1 MKKNSFITGT
11 IISTI
16 SIIIVK
22 MMGMLYVIPFYDIV
36 GTKGGALYSYAY
48 QLYLLF
54 LGISSAGIPNA
65 ISKVITEYNS
75 LGKQEAKKRAY
86 YVGKKIITYISIAA
100 FFLLFIFA
108 EELATLYLGKITG
121 GNTTQDAAFVIRCVS
136 FAILIIPHLS
146 VTKGYLQGHQVY
158 SPSGVANLIEQVV
171 RIFIILAGSYLAYK
185 VFNTTLTVAVG
196 IAVSGAFFGGLLAYL
211 YLKTKIKK
219 YQNELDLNKNF
230 EKDNITNKEITKK
243 IISYAIPFVIIN
255 IINNI
260 YSITD
265 SVLILNTLT
274 SLGYAAEEVEFIASC
289 ISTWA
294 SKICMIVNSIAT
306 GMITSLIPSI
316 VEAYT
321 TKDVKSLSKR
331 INEAIQISIYV
342 SLPMTIGISLLAT
355 PIWTIFYNTNPY
367 GGSILKLIIFCALLG
382 NLSMIVS
389 STLQGMNKFK
399 YVYITNIIGTL
410 LNAILDVP
418 FMILFN
424 KISLPAYYGA
434 TTASLISYALSIIVG
449 LKLINKEKNIS
460 YKQSIITTLKT
471 LIPAITMALI
481 LIIINKLL
489 PLNPYNKLDS
499 LIIITINTIL
509 GAIIYIYISIKLNLL
524 KEVFGEDYLNKIT
537 KKLTKGKPKKN

>member
-16 SIIIVK
+16 SIFLVK

-86 YVGKKIITYISIAA
+86 YVGKKIITYISLAA
-100 FFLLFIFA
+100 FILLFIFA

-121 GNTTQDAAFVIRCVS
+121 GNTTEDAAFVIRCVS

-158 SPSGVANLIEQVV
+158 TPSGVANLIEQVV
-171 RIFIILAGSYLAYK
+171 RIFIILAGSFLAYK
-185 VFNTTLTVAVG
+185 VFNTTLSLAVG
-196 IAVSGAFFGGLLAYL
+196 IAVSGAFFGGLLAYI

-219 YQNELDLNKNF
+219 YQNELDLNKDF

-243 IISYAIPFVIIN
+243 ILTYAIPFVIIN

-294 SKICMIVNSIAT
+294 SKICMIVNSVAT

-321 TKDVKSLSKR
+321 TKDIKSLSKR

-342 SLPMTIGISLLAT
+342 SLPMTIGISILST

-367 GGSILKLIIFCALLG
+367 GGSILRLIIYCALLG

-410 LNAILDVP
+410 INAILDVP
-418 FMILFN
+418 FMIIFN
-424 KISLPAYYGA
+424 KIGLPAYYGA

-449 LKLINKEKNIS
+449 LKLINHDKNIN
-460 YKQSIITTLKT
+460 YKQSILTILKI
-471 LIPAITMALI
+471 LIPSLTMALV
-481 LIIINKLL
+481 LIILNKFL
-489 PLNPYNKLDS
+489 PLNPYKKLDS
-499 LIIITINTIL
+499 IIIIIINTII
-509 GAIIYIYISIKLNLL
+509 GAIIYIYLSIKLNLL
-524 KEVFGEDYLNKIT
+524 KQVFGEDYLNKIT
-537 KKLTKGKPKKN
+537 KKLTKGKLKKN